1 MSAWDHFANHARV
14 QTERIPQEGLVLSF
28 DELCEF
34 VKGMNASE
42 LKQLIDSG
50 DLTAAQVG
58 EAQAANKAARA
69 KANPS

>member
-1 MSAWDHFANHARV
+1 MSVWDHFANHARIK
-14 QTERIPQEGLVLSF
+14 TERIPQEGLVLSF
-28 DELCEF
+28 EELCEF
-34 VKGMNASE
+34 VNGMNAVE